1 MFPCYSK
8 ISPTSRFVQALS
20 EGLRQELDLTPKPG
34 LVDRHNSGSHTDLSY
49 GLMSESI
56 NLLEGYFSECANA
69 LESGCGIETL
79 RDLGIETE
87 NRMLRQFGTNTH
99 RGAVFLGGLMIFGV
113 HEAGALDGPE
123 VSRAIASGARRLF
136 RDRLPTD
143 TTGAVVR
150 ERFQVGGIVAEA
162 LNGLPCVFEIGVPTL
177 QTGLEQGMSLRNA
190 QLLAMALLMQQV
202 EDTTALRRCGPLG
215 LARLQEDGRSLE
227 RLLLE
232 GKSPD
237 SFLILANRRYQA
249 RRLTM
254 GGVADILGMSIAW
267 HCCGLPDLYSH
278 AAETIEAQI
287 QASSSF

>member
-8 ISPTSRFVQALS
+8 ISPTARFVQALS

-34 LVDRHNSGSHTDLSY
+34 LVDRHNSGSHADLSY

-56 NLLEGYFSECANA
+56 ELLESYFSDCANA

-79 RDLGIETE
+79 RDLGVETE

-99 RGAVFLGGLMIFGV
+99 RGVVFLGGLMLFGV
-113 HEAGALDGPE
+113 HAAGDFDGSK
-123 VSRAIASGARRLF
+123 VSRAIASGARQLF
-136 RDRLPTD
+136 RNRLPME
-143 TTGAVVR
+143 TTGAKVR
-150 ERFQVGGIVAEA
+150 EKFQVGGIISEV
-162 LNGLPCVFEIGVPTL
+162 LNGLPCVFEIGVPAL
-177 QTGLEQGMSLRNA
+177 QTGLEQGISLRNA

-227 RLLLE
+227 RILLD

-237 SFLILANRRYQA
+237 SFLIKANRRYQA
-249 RRLTM
+249 LRLTM

-267 HCCGLPDLYSH
+267 HSCGFPDLYSN
-278 AAETIEAQI
+278 ATKTIEAQI